1 MAVLATSTPKPGDL
15 AQIDLFAEHVDLAA
29 GLIRDGG
36 VARGRMAL
44 VATDNLAEVLLYRHA
59 QFTYRASEEIAV
71 FPTARYDD
79 RERQR
84 LRYFDRRVRLATV
97 EHTELMSFGFPKPIL
112 SSADATIFRVSH
124 RYRNAIYHEDRHN
137 TALVAPLARLYL
149 SAVGRAWCRAQ
160 PEMGTGGPTRR
171 LRALP
176 YVRRQATSSGYVA
189 LPQAV
194 EALAGELLRNVGVR
208 TRSLAKRLAA
218 DLVERSR
225 AADEL
230 RHDVRRRGLPAEAHA
245 PLLLAAEVRHEH
257 RADPELVRLKDEMA
271 GVMAELVEHP
281 EDSQP
286 TSLQDNY
293 IAKKD
298 AEQERI
304 DELRAGFRPTVNL
317 RTSASIR
324 QAAERLERVRDVD
337 RLLARYE
344 THDQRMRLLEICL
357 DAIDEDWDRIV
368 THEEEV
374 ARGK

>member
-1 MAVLATSTPKPGDL
+1 VASLAISTPKPGDL
-15 AQIDLFAEHVDLAA
+15 AQIDLFAEQLDLAA

-36 VARGRMAL
+36 IARGRMAL

-59 QFTYRASEEIAV
+59 ELTFTASEEIAL

-84 LRYFDRRVRLATV
+84 LRHFDPRVTLATV
-97 EHTELMSFGFPKPIL
+97 EHTGVMSFAFPKPIL
-112 SSADATIFRVSH
+112 SDTDATIFRVAH

-137 TALVAPLARLYL
+137 NALIAPLARLYL

-160 PEMGTGGPTRR
+160 PEMESGGPTRR

-176 YVRRQATSSGYVA
+176 YVRRQATRSGYVA

-194 EALAGELLRNVGVR
+194 EALADGLLRNMGVR

-230 RHDVRRRGLPAEAHA
+230 QHYLRRRGLPAEAHA

-257 RADPELVRLKDEMA
+257 RADPEVVRLKDEMA
-271 GVMAELVEHP
+271 DVMAKLVQHP
-281 EDSQP
+281 KDSQP
-286 TSLQDNY
+286 TSLQCDY
-293 IAKKD
+293 IAKQD

-324 QAAERLERVRDVD
+324 QAAQRLENIRDVD

>member
-1 MAVLATSTPKPGDL
+1 MALLAISTPKPGDL
-15 AQIDLFAEHVDLAA
+15 AQINLFAEQLDLAA
-29 GLIRDGG
+29 SLIRDGG
-36 VARGRMAL
+36 IARGRMAL
-44 VATDNLAEVLLYRHA
+44 IAADNLAEVLLYRHT
-59 QFTYRASEEIAV
+59 QFTYRASEEVGV
-71 FPTARYDD
+71 FPSARYDD

-97 EHTELMSFGFPKPIL
+97 EHTQLMSFAFPKPIL
-112 SSADATIFRVSH
+112 SGADATIFRVSH

-137 TALVAPLARLYL
+137 SALVAPLARLYL

-160 PEMGTGGPTRR
+160 PQVGTGGPTRR
-171 LRALP
+171 LKALP
-176 YVRRQATSSGYVA
+176 YVRRQATRTAHVA

-194 EALAGELLRNVGVR
+194 EALAGELLRNMGVR

-230 RHDVRRRGLPAEAHA
+230 RQDLRRRGLPPDAHA
-245 PLLLAAEVRHEH
+245 PLLLAAEVRQEH

-271 GVMAELVEHP
+271 RVLSELVDRP
-281 EDSQP
+281 EDSERAKWQA
-286 TSLQDNY
+286 DY
-293 IAKKD
+293 ISKRD

-304 DELRAGFRPTVNL
+304 DELRSGFRPTLNL
-317 RTSASIR
+317 RTSASVR
-324 QAAERLERVRDVD
+324 QAAERLERVPDVD